1 MAESL
6 SNVFDKNRFRHYF
19 NFKRGNLNPEYHHRL
34 TAGRQWKNATVLL
47 ISRIIVLR
55 RLPCGAALP
64 EKTSAKRQNFE
75 TKPKKSLTV
84 LQIANSIPSCYYCNK
99 VILDFA
105 ETLTFARVYKKELQW
120 LLLS

>member
-47 ISRIIVLR
+47 IS
-55 RLPCGAALP
+55 P
-64 EKTSAKRQNFE
+64 
-75 TKPKKSLTV
+75 
-84 LQIANSIPSCYYCNK
+84 
-99 VILDFA
+99 
-105 ETLTFARVYKKELQW
+105 TFAVSGWNHDYLIFFPV
-120 LLLS
+120 